1 MYEELSY
8 LDYDDDNDFFPNWYN
23 IECVKTISDLSRQI
37 RTLLNY
43 RAAIIYHRLCSNDV
57 SYDNNA
63 IVKLQGKKEE
73 FESLALKFLKLLN
86 KLKDYGDVED
96 GYLFLLKFRNKSN
109 SSFLKDL
116 MNLTNQIFTFIHY
129 FSEDNKFLRIPFLKV
144 VMKIAQEACK
154 TQMYLKEQQFEFYKE
169 LSENYKSLENE
180 ITLTNPDS
188 LQQKPNKR
196 KMGEMITS

>member
-8 LDYDDDNDFFPNWYN
+8 LDYDDDLFPNWYN
-23 IECVKTISDLSRQI
+23 IECVKTISNLSRQI

-63 IVKLQGKKEE
+63 IVKLQGKKEK
-73 FESLALKFLKLLN
+73 FESLALKFIKLLN

-96 GYLFLLKFRNKSN
+96 GYLYLLKFRNESN

-144 VMKIAQEACK
+144 VMKVAQEASK
-154 TQMYLKEQQFEFYKE
+154 TQMYLKEQQYEFFKE

-180 ITLTNPDS
+180 IAISNPDS
-188 LQQKPNKR
+188 VQLKPNKR

>member
-8 LDYDDDNDFFPNWYN
+8 LDYDDDDDLFPNWYN
-23 IECVKTISDLSRQI
+23 IECVKTISDLSRQV
-37 RTLLNY
+37 RTLMNY

-57 SYDNNA
+57 SYDSTA
-63 IVKLQGKKEE
+63 IVKLQGKKEK
-73 FESLALKFLKLLN
+73 FESLALKFIKLLN

-96 GYLFLLKFRNKSN
+96 GYQYLLKFRNKSN

-116 MNLTNQIFTFIHY
+116 MNLTNQLFTFIHY
-129 FSEDNKFLRIPFLKV
+129 FSEDNMFLRIPFLKV

-154 TQMYLKEQQFEFYKE
+154 TQMYLKEQQYEFYKE

-180 ITLTNPDS
+180 IAISNPDGV
-188 LQQKPNKR
+188 QQKPNKR

>member
-8 LDYDDDNDFFPNWYN
+8 LDYDDDDHFLNWYN
-23 IECVKTISDLSRQI
+23 IECVKTISDLSRQV

-43 RAAIIYHRLCSNDV
+43 RAVIIYQRLCSNAV
-57 SYDNNA
+57 SHDHTA
-63 IVKLQGKKEE
+63 IVKFKGKKEK
-73 FESLALKFLKLLN
+73 FESLALKFIKLLN
-86 KLKDYGDVED
+86 KLKDYGDVKD
-96 GYLFLLKFRNKSN
+96 GYQYLLKFRNKSN

-116 MNLTNQIFTFIHY
+116 MNLTNQLFTFIHY

-144 VMKIAQEACK
+144 VVRIAQEACK
-154 TQMYLKEQQFEFYKE
+154 TQMYLKEQQFEFFKE

-180 ITLTNPDS
+180 ITISNPDS
-188 LQQKPNKR
+188 IQQKPNKQ

>member
-8 LDYDDDNDFFPNWYN
+8 IDYDDDEFSPNWYN

-43 RAAIIYHRLCSNDV
+43 RAAIIYHRLRSNDI
-57 SYDNNA
+57 SHENIPN
-63 IVKLQGKKEE
+63 IKFQEKKEK
-73 FESLALKFLKLLN
+73 FEILALKYIKLLN

-96 GYLFLLKFRNKSN
+96 GYQNLLKFRNKSN

-116 MNLTNQIFTFIHY
+116 LNLTNQLFTFIHY
-129 FSEDNKFLRIPFLKV
+129 SSEDNELLRIPFLKV
-144 VMKIAQEACK
+144 VVRIAQEACK
-154 TQMYLKEQQFEFYKE
+154 TQMNLKEQQFEFFKE

-180 ITLTNPDS
+180 ITISNPDFI
-188 LQQKPNKR
+188 QQKPNKQ
-196 KMGEMITS
+196 KMGEMIAS

>member
-8 LDYDDDNDFFPNWYN
+8 LDYDDDDIFPNWYN

-96 GYLFLLKFRNKSN
+96 GYLHLLKFRNKSN

-116 MNLTNQIFTFIHY
+116 MNLTNQLFTFIHY
-129 FSEDNKFLRIPFLKV
+129 FSEDNQFLRMSFLKV

-154 TQMYLKEQQFEFYKE
+154 TQMYLKKQQFEFFKE

-180 ITLTNPDS
+180 ITISNPDS
-188 LQQKPNKR
+188 VQQKPNKR

>member
-8 LDYDDDNDFFPNWYN
+8 LDYDDDDLSPNWYN
-23 IECVKTISDLSRQI
+23 IEGVKTISDLSRQI

-63 IVKLQGKKEE
+63 IVKLQGKKEK
-73 FESLALKFLKLLN
+73 FESLALKFIKLLN

-96 GYLFLLKFRNKSN
+96 GYLYLLKFRNKSN

-144 VMKIAQEACK
+144 VMKVAQEASK
-154 TQMYLKEQQFEFYKE
+154 TQMYLKEQQYEFYKE

-196 KMGEMITS
+196 KIGEMITS

>member
-8 LDYDDDNDFFPNWYN
+8 LDYDDDRFPNWYN

-37 RTLLNY
+37 RTILNY

-73 FESLALKFLKLLN
+73 FEWLALKFLKLLN

-96 GYLFLLKFRNKSN
+96 GYLHLLKFRNKSN
-109 SSFLKDL
+109 SYFLKDL
-116 MNLTNQIFTFIHY
+116 MNLTNQIFTYIHY

-154 TQMYLKEQQFEFYKE
+154 TQMYLKKQQFEFFKE

-180 ITLTNPDS
+180 ITISNPDS
-188 LQQKPNKR
+188 LQQKTNKR